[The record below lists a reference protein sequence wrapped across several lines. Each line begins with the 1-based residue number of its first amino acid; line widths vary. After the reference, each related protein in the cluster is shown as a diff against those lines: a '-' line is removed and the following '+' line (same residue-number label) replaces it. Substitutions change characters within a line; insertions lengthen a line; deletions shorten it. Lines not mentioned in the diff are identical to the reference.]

1 MLKPPDC
8 NFIQQEKKFLDDR
21 ISEIAS
27 KLMEEEEKTK
37 NLSKLK
43 NKQEM
48 MIIDLEGE
56 GLAFF
61 FLLIKYL

>member
-61 FLLIKYL
+61 FY